1 MLLDQISG
9 GMAALACLLSVII
22 LRFVTLK
29 WNFTTSSVEAAAQS
43 EPHGREAEGLGSARP
58 EPEAPQPSA
67 AD

>member
-1 MLLDQISG
+1 
-9 GMAALACLLSVII
+9 MAALACLLSVII

-29 WNFTTSSVEAAAQS
+29 WNFTTSSVRPLPGANRTDAKQQDS
-43 EPHGREAEGLGSARP
+43 DPQGP